1 MVNKLK
7 WILGITLI
15 FVLIITTNLIDRNN
29 FVRVKDSVET
39 IYYDRIVASDII
51 FQLTQQFKNEELSL
65 LKNNVIENS
74 DHTIDKLIVDF
85 ENTKLTLL
93 EEKSF
98 KRLTV
103 NYELLQQNEQQFTQN
118 PLPETKN
125 KIHDLYSAI
134 DKNLNDLSKI
144 QIDEG
149 KRQTSIS
156 RRAIDTVELF
166 TQMEIYILIFLAIV
180 IQIIILYNPKKKEE
194 E

>member
-65 LKNNVIENS
+65 VKNNVIENS

-98 KRLTV
+98 KRLTA
-103 NYELLQQNEQQFTQN
+103 NYELLQQNEQQFTQD